1 MWRFKIAIFLIPF
14 VLIFGEDQ
22 DRILFQHAFH
32 VEDMELSCTH
42 CHEGVEDADRQTW
55 SIFPEMDT
63 CLECHDDDTA
73 DGSCEYCH
81 TNPDNPLP
89 ISESWNKS
97 ELGFSHK
104 KHLDKYDDC
113 SKCHNYINE
122 DSEIDVPKVWVMSEC
137 QDCHM
142 NLEEGPNNHDL
153 AWKQLHGAEVNGSTI
168 GNCELC
174 HTNNS
179 CEECHQLQEFS
190 PNVHPVDYILLHSF
204 EAKAGVIEC
213 STCHNIIED
222 CYTCHVTNQIMPMNH
237 NFHNW
242 VSTEGGL
249 HIDFAESEAEL
260 CATCHI
266 PTEDATCLEC
276 HLGD

>member
-1 MWRFKIAIFLIPF
+1 MWRFKIAVLLVPLALI
-14 VLIFGEDQ
+14 LAKDQ

-32 VEDMELSCTH
+32 VDDMELSCID
-42 CHEGVEDADRQTW
+42 CHAGVAEAERQTW
-55 SIFPEMDT
+55 SIFPDMDT

-81 TNPDNPLP
+81 TDADDPLA
-89 ISESWNKS
+89 ISESWVRS
-97 ELGFSHK
+97 DLDFSHK
-104 KHLDKYDDC
+104 KHLYKYDDC
-113 SKCHNYINE
+113 YACHNYIA
-122 DSEIDVPKVWVMSEC
+122 DDDEIDYPKEWVMAEC
-137 QDCHM
+137 QECHM
-142 NLEEGPNNHDL
+142 NLEEGPINHDL
-153 AWKQLHGAEVNGSTI
+153 AWLQLHGSEINDSTI

-190 PNVHPVDYILLHSF
+190 PNAHPVDYILLHSF
-204 EAKAGVIEC
+204 EAKAGVMEC
-213 STCHNIIED
+213 STCHDIIED

-242 VSTEGGL
+242 VTTQGGL